1 MSRVHHREANLDR
14 AKQFAS
20 SLILMQYIIL
30 TYCFLY
36 VFFVDSVRMFV
47 RAVVQLFK
55 VLSSHITLTHEI
67 QLLFSLGV
75 YFLLKCL
82 SFWRMTEHQII
93 KLIISFVFWRT
104 YTYAYSARFDQ
115 NKKEEKVFSIVKC
128 RMSQTE
134 KRNKRWI
141 KSKFLFW
148 TKLKRSHWIWYL
160 PFILIIV
167 DILFVALRC
176 LCNALS
182 HFLSF
187 PPLFLDGIRFDKYA
201 RLRRTVSVNCLFRM
215 VVVFFYLSLW
225 TLDRQCVVPVHVLC
239 ISSVY
244 FS

>member
-1 MSRVHHREANLDR
+1 MSLFLAYDR
-14 AKQFAS
+14 APDNKINYF
-20 SLILMQYIIL
+20 ICIL
-30 TYCFLY
+30 T
-36 VFFVDSVRMFV
+36 
-47 RAVVQLFK
+47 
-55 VLSSHITLTHEI
+55 HIHI
-67 QLLFSLGV
+67 RILGPN
-75 YFLLKCL
+75 
-82 SFWRMTEHQII
+82 H
-93 KLIISFVFWRT
+93 
-104 YTYAYSARFDQ
+104 Q
-115 NKKEEKVFSIVKC
+115 NKKGEKVFSIVKC